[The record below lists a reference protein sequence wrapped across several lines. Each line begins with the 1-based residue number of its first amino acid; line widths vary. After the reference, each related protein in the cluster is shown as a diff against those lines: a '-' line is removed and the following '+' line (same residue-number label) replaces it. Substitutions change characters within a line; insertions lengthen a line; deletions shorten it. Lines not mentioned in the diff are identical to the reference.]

1 MLEWLAGFPNGGL
14 WARAVVLGGMAAL
27 DAAAPDEGI
36 ENIPALSTAP
46 QRRPEPWQL
55 IEFPGGG
62 WAVTVERDFATDPAD
77 AVKPKHTARYVSLGG
92 GARPEDIAAPT
103 EMFGRVD
110 EPDDTEAPKRP
121 EPTAVAAQNTR
132 DGYLTEVEKVQL
144 RRKNRKRRRGGRH
157 RR

>member
-1 MLEWLAGFPNGGL
+1 
-14 WARAVVLGGMAAL
+14 
-27 DAAAPDEGI
+27 
-36 ENIPALSTAP
+36 TAP

-77 AVKPKHTARYVSLGG
+77 TVKPKHTARYVSLGG

-110 EPDDTEAPKRP
+110 EPGETEAPKRP
-121 EPTAVAAQNTR
+121 
-132 DGYLTEVEKVQL
+132 K
-144 RRKNRKRRRGGRH
+144 
-157 RR
+157 